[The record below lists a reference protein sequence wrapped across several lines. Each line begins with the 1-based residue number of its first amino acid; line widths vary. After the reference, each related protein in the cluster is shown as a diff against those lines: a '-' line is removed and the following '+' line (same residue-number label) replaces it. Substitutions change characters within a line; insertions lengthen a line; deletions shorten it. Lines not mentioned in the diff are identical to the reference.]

1 MTRRRILIT
10 TAAVLLLGSPVVA
23 ACSGDDTLVAGPSLT
38 SDERAAA
45 TPAAPDSM
53 ATPAALAAAAAD
65 PVTSGRI
72 QMRSGVVD
80 VDVRFDGDD
89 LSVTTSEPAGTETLL
104 VDGDAYVKLGD
115 RYTHLPFGG
124 LLGELED
131 APWSTTLDATLD
143 ALRTAATEG
152 EPVRTSVDGIDVDR
166 YHVTLSGT
174 GATELLP
181 GVDGSMTEELGADRI
196 GRILRYATD
205 HTSVDIT
212 ADVDDGGR
220 LHRVEVT
227 ADADTSAYPDCSLYR
242 MTPADMTVVIT
253 EIGRPQAIQAPAP
266 DEVADLTEL
275 DPTELLDEIVGDAT
289 SPAELE
295 DRLGDVLDQMGPFGE
310 QGPIDGLYDGC
321 PE

>member
-10 TAAVLLLGSPVVA
+10 TATVLLLGSPGLA

-38 SDERAAA
+38 SDERAAVA
-45 TPAAPDSM
+45 PAATDAV

-89 LSVTTSEPAGTETLL
+89 LSMTTSEPAGMETLL
-104 VDGDAYVKLGD
+104 VDGDAYVKIGD
-115 RYTHLPFGG
+115 RYTRLPFGG
-124 LLGELED
+124 LLGEMGE

-152 EPVRTSVDGIDVDR
+152 EPVRTSVDGIEVDR

-174 GATELLP
+174 DAAELLP
-181 GVDGSMTEELGADRI
+181 GVDGSMTEGLGGDRI
-196 GRILRYATD
+196 GRILGYASD
-205 HTSVDIT
+205 HTTVDIT

-220 LHRVEVT
+220 LHRVELT

-242 MTPADMTVVIT
+242 MAPTHMTVAIT
-253 EIGRPQAIQAPAP
+253 EIGRPQGIQAPAP
-266 DEVADLTEL
+266 DQVADLTEL
-275 DPTELLDEIVGDAT
+275 DPMDVLGEIVGEGS
-289 SPAELE
+289 SPAALE
-295 DRLGDVLDQMGPFGE
+295 DRMGDVLDEIGPFDE
-310 QGPIDGLYDGC
+310 QGSLDGLYEGC

>member
-1 MTRRRILIT
+1 MTRRGILVT
-10 TAAVLLLGSPVVA
+10 TATVLLLGSPVVA

-38 SDERAAA
+38 SDERAA
-45 TPAAPDSM
+45 TSAAPDAV

-89 LSVTTSEPAGTETLL
+89 LSMTTSEPAETEILL

-115 RYTHLPFGG
+115 RYTRLPFGG
-124 LLGELED
+124 LLGEMEE

-174 GATELLP
+174 EATELLP
-181 GVDGSMTEELGADRI
+181 GVDGSTTDELGADRI

-220 LHRVEVT
+220 LHRVELT

-242 MTPADMTVVIT
+242 MTPTDMTVVIT
-253 EIGRPQAIQAPAP
+253 EIGRPQHIQAPAP

-275 DPTELLDEIVGDAT
+275 DPTELLDEIVGEGT

-295 DRLGDVLDQMGPFGE
+295 DRLGDVLDQMGPFDE
-310 QGPIDGLYDGC
+310 QGSFDGLYEGC